1 LAVFA
6 ATGLARDLLACVFAA
21 SDSGARSS
29 GTNNAQNTM
38 SDTVAFMLFILVDR
52 SGCAIPAMKWQG
64 FPPKPG
70 LRDEAGYTSLP
81 NSTMSEKIRRKDD
94 WKGRSNHL
102 QATVKS
108 MKMCV

>member
-1 LAVFA
+1 
-6 ATGLARDLLACVFAA
+6 
-21 SDSGARSS
+21 
-29 GTNNAQNTM
+29 
-38 SDTVAFMLFILVDR
+38 
-52 SGCAIPAMKWQG
+52 MKWRG